1 MRTKWIEL
9 KDLCEQYL
17 KKKDSITSITDTMTL
32 LEELGSYMLFGESM
46 CSEPTEEEKR
56 KDQMKAEMMLN
67 IVQDGEACIAEIN
80 GIALDSA
87 DESELQATLDELD
100 RELAENVNKETENAL
115 PPVPTTVHGGNGKK

>member
-1 MRTKWIEL
+1 
-9 KDLCEQYL
+9 
-17 KKKDSITSITDTMTL
+17 
-32 LEELGSYMLFGESM
+32 M
-46 CSEPTEEEKR
+46 CREPTEEEKR